1 MMRILT
7 ADDLRAALPMPAAI
21 DAMAAAF
28 AAVSAGEVEQPLR
41 TKLTTPHGITL
52 AMPAYANGTSALKVV
67 SVYSGNIA
75 RGLPAINALMV
86 VLDGETGRPKALI
99 DGTALTALRTGAAS
113 GLAAKLLARPVS
125 EVLGVIGAGGMAPA
139 QIEAVCAVRPIHLI
153 RIYSPNRAAE
163 LVERLHGKDG
173 IEVVQAGSAHDAAF
187 DSDIIITC
195 TNSRTP
201 VLARA
206 DVCEGVHINAIG
218 SYTPAMAELAPQL
231 IHDARVFIDQHEAA
245 WAEAGELIQARDA
258 GLIDPANVHEI
269 GALVRGEILGRT
281 RPEEITVFKSVG
293 VAAQDLYA
301 ASAALIAAE
310 ERDIGT
316 LVDF

>member
-1 MMRILT
+1 MRILT
-7 ADDLRAALPMPAAI
+7 ADDLRAALPMSAAI

-28 AAVSAGEVEQPLR
+28 SALSAGDVEQPLR
-41 TKLTTPHGITL
+41 TKLTTPRGVTL
-52 AMPAYANGTSALKVV
+52 AMPAYADGTSALKIV
-67 SVYSGNIA
+67 SVYGGNPA
-75 RGLPAINALMV
+75 RGLPAINALVV
-86 VLDGETGRPKALI
+86 VLDGETGRPQALI
-99 DGTALTALRTGAAS
+99 DGAALTALRTGAAS
-113 GLAAKLLARPVS
+113 GLATKLLARPVS

-163 LVERLHGKDG
+163 LVERLHGNNG

-195 TNSRTP
+195 TNSHTP
-201 VLARA
+201 VLTRA
-206 DVCEGVHINAIG
+206 DVAEGAHISAVG
-218 SYTPAMAELAPQL
+218 SYTPAMAELAPSL
-231 IHDARVFIDQHEAA
+231 VRDSRVFIDQHEAA

-258 GLIDPANVHEI
+258 GLLDPANVHEI
-269 GALVRGEILGRT
+269 GALVRGETPGRT

-310 ERDIGT
+310 ERGIGT
-316 LVDF
+316 LVDL